1 MKTISESII
10 WKSNVALK
18 LLLFFFEN
26 ASSEFYESQIKE
38 RTGLSLGSVNRYLK
52 LLAQENLLLLR
63 KKGKMN
69 FYKFNKENTAAKY
82 LKISY
87 NLSSPIVSHLKEIGK
102 KLGVKTYLY
111 GSVARGEDDEK
122 SDWDVL
128 VLGNVK
134 TPELERELYAL
145 RRGFDKEIRLT
156 IFTRKEWL
164 DLQKKDLAFYQRLE
178 KDRIELV

>member
-1 MKTISESII
+1 M
-10 WKSNVALK
+10 ALK

-26 ASSEFYESQIKE
+26 ASSEFYESQIKK
-38 RTGLSLGSVNRYLK
+38 RTKLSMGSANKYLK
-52 LLAQENLLLLR
+52 LLAEEDFLLLG

-69 FYKFNKENTAAKY
+69 FYRLNRENPIIKH

-87 NLSSPIVSHLKEIGK
+87 NLSNPAAACLKEIGG
-102 KLGVKTYLY
+102 KLKVKMYLF

-128 VLGNVK
+128 VLGNIK
-134 TPELERELYAL
+134 TPELEREIYPLKKE
-145 RRGFDKEIRLT
+145 FSKEIKLT
-156 IFTRKEWL
+156 VFTSREWL
-164 DLQKKDLAFYQRLE
+164 DLRKKDLAFYERLE